1 MKIFISGGC
10 KNGKS
15 TLAENC
21 AVSLAAGGPL
31 YYIATMIPYDDEDR
45 ARIARHIEARAGKN
59 FITVER
65 GRDIAGLLKEC
76 DPDGT
81 YLLDS
86 VTALMSNE
94 MFPGPEPD
102 MDSGGR
108 VAAGLAE
115 FAAGVKHAVFV
126 SDFIYSSAEQYSD
139 LTVEYCRALARCDRT
154 LAEVCDAVA
163 EVCAGTPLMYKGEL
177 PV

>member
-45 ARIARHIEARAGKN
+45 LRIARHIEARADKD
-59 FITVER
+59 FITIER
-65 GRDIAGLLKEC
+65 GRDIAGLLADC
-76 DPDGT
+76 DPEGT

-86 VTALMSNE
+86 VTALLSNE

-102 MDSGGR
+102 MDAGSR
-108 VAAGLAE
+108 VAAQLAE

-126 SDFIYSSAEQYSD
+126 SDFIYSSAEQYGD
-139 LTVEYCRALARCDRT
+139 LTVEYCKALALCDRT
-154 LAEVCDAVA
+154 LAAACDAVA
-163 EVCAGTPLMYKGEL
+163 EVCAGTAVMYKGEL